1 MSGGPVRT
9 PYGLSMKIVVNGEVR
24 EFEQGLSVRQLVEL
38 VAPKGAAAAAEV
50 NKELVPRR
58 AQETTQLKDGDVVE
72 VVTLVG
78 GG

>member
-1 MSGGPVRT
+1 MRI
-9 PYGLSMKIVVNGEVR
+9 LVNGEPRELPEGTTVR
-24 EFEQGLSVRQLVEL
+24 ALIEL
-38 VAPKGAAAAAEV
+38 VAPKGAASAAEV

-58 AQETTQLKDGDVVE
+58 AQDLTILKDGDTVE

>member
-1 MSGGPVRT
+1 MRI
-9 PYGLSMKIVVNGEVR
+9 LVNGEAREVR
-24 EFEQGLSVRQLVEL
+24 DGTTVRQLIEEITQR
-38 VAPKGAAAAAEV
+38 GAAAAAEV

-58 AQETTQLKDGDVVE
+58 TQEVTVLRDGDVVE

>member
-1 MSGGPVRT
+1 MRILVNGDLRDLPDGTTVRT
-9 PYGLSMKIVVNGEVR
+9 LI
-24 EFEQGLSVRQLVEL
+24 EL
-38 VAPKGAAAAAEV
+38 VAPKGAATAAEV

-58 AQETTQLKDGDVVE
+58 AQDQTILKDGDTVE

>member
-1 MSGGPVRT
+1 MSSRIVFT
-9 PYGLSMKIVVNGEVR
+9 PYGSSMKIVVNGEVR
-24 EFEQGLSVRQLVEL
+24 EVEQGLTVRQLVEL

-58 AQETTQLKDGDVVE
+58 AQENTPLKEGDVVE